1 MPGSTF
7 LRRALL
13 ADAAVSGPAGL
24 LMAAG
29 AGPLQELLHVPKQL
43 LLVAGVI
50 LIPYAFELAL
60 LARRSAPS
68 APLVWA
74 VIATNV
80 TWSFGSVLLLISE
93 MIRPNA
99 LGYTFV
105 LVQALAVAAFA
116 EVQYV
121 GLRKA
126 AAAA

>member
-13 ADAAVSGPAGL
+13 ADAAVSGAAGL

-29 AGPLQELLHVPKQL
+29 AGPMQELLHVPKQL

-60 LARRSAPS
+60 LARRDPPS
-68 APLVWA
+68 ALLVWA

-80 TWSFGSVLLLISE
+80 TWALGSVLLLISG
-93 MIRPNA
+93 IVRPNA
-99 LGYTFV
+99 LGYAFI
-105 LVQALAVAAFA
+105 LVQALAVAAFG
-116 EVQYV
+116 EIQYV

-126 AAAA
+126 TAAA